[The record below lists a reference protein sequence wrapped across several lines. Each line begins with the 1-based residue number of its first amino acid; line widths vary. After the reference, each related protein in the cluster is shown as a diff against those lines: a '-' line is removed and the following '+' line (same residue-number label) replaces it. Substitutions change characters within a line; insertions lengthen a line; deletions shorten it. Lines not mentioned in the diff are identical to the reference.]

1 MWKRLTKSIGILITG
16 ILIFQMVGCGTIL
29 YPERKGQKSGRIDPG
44 VAILD
49 GVGLLLFLVPGVIAF
64 AVDFATGTIYLPGTT
79 RTSLGPGE
87 IRRVSF
93 DAEHSSMDDI
103 ERIIQRETGYE
114 VDLARSDVEISRLES
129 TDDLRAHFAAAL
141 PQTEHSQTAVAS
153 LRVK

>member
-1 MWKRLTKSIGILITG
+1 MWKRLMKSVGILITG
-16 ILIFQMVGCGTIL
+16 ILIFQLIGCGTIL

-64 AVDFATGTIYLPGTT
+64 AVDFATGTIYLPGTAKA
-79 RTSLGPGE
+79 SLDGVE
-87 IRRVSF
+87 LRQVAF
-93 DAEHSSMDDI
+93 DPEHSSMDDI

-114 VDLARSDVEISRLES
+114 VNLARSDVEISRLES
-129 TDDLRAHFAAAL
+129 TDDLKAHFAAAL
-141 PQTEHSQTAVAS
+141 PQTEYSQTTVAS